1 MALSCQVTLRHMDPP
16 ILQEPF
22 QHHQSRDTVLPE
34 QGTLVT
40 SSRHNFKTVLL
51 EARRTKARPART
63 LDVIPAT
70 VPAAFLLPLLQ
81 VASQPSTGRRILL
94 ETGRTE
100 TRTR

>member
-40 SSRHNFKTVLL
+40 SSRS
-51 EARRTKARPART
+51 
-63 LDVIPAT
+63 
-70 VPAAFLLPLLQ
+70 AAFLLTLLQ

-94 ETGRTE
+94 ETGNTK
-100 TRTR
+100 TRTT